1 MKVCFL
7 FALTS
12 SEMGL
17 SNSILTLIVV
27 SSIVFVVGLAK
38 SSRENEYKNLMD
50 SFIESK
56 EDSN

>member
-7 FALTS
+7 FALTT

-17 SNSILTLIVV
+17 SNSILTLIVF
-27 SSIVFVVGLAK
+27 STIVFVVGFAK

>member
-7 FALTS
+7 FALTT

-50 SFIESK
+50 SFIKSK

>member
-7 FALTS
+7 FALTT